1 LVTEPPDIELTR
13 PADNSW
19 TNDQMLTVE
28 GRTRPGA
35 SLTVNQQTVRVDAD
49 GYFNHQILL
58 NDGENTLRLTAT
70 DAVGNIALLE
80 RTVNLKL
87 TATPIQINVA
97 EGATLADPNLQLVG
111 KVEPGSQVTING
123 QAVAVSML
131 GDFQVIA
138 PLASGNNLIEIQ
150 SRDQAGNTTTLTRR
164 VSYNPNGINTNGL
177 ERVSRNLEQ
186 LPMLI
191 APSVLLIAG
200 ILGFM
205 YLRQNRVTLSL
216 SIDQPIFAPGGFA
229 DENMLAISLDLSKTA
244 RVSLEIIDQQG
255 QTRAT
260 ILHNRRKMGRRH
272 VFYWNGYDDRGQLLP
287 PGDYTLQAEAGAPPL
302 QVTSAVQIRL
312 ERQIGVQAQQVPVY
326 VRTGT
331 GQK

>member
-1 LVTEPPDIELTR
+1 
-13 PADNSW
+13 
-19 TNDQMLTVE
+19 
-28 GRTRPGA
+28 
-35 SLTVNQQTVRVDAD
+35 
-49 GYFNHQILL
+49 
-58 NDGENTLRLTAT
+58 
-70 DAVGNIALLE
+70 
-80 RTVNLKL
+80 
-87 TATPIQINVA
+87 
-97 EGATLADPNLQLVG
+97 
-111 KVEPGSQVTING
+111 
-123 QAVAVSML
+123 
-131 GDFQVIA
+131 
-138 PLASGNNLIEIQ
+138 
-150 SRDQAGNTTTLTRR
+150 
-164 VSYNPNGINTNGL
+164 
-177 ERVSRNLEQ
+177 
-186 LPMLI
+186 MLI